1 LLISPGANKQV
12 EQYTHIISACR
23 ERKCRNETAAKDK
36 RSGESLPVSFAFNS
50 MYCEDVVI
58 TESSDLMPNTP
69 QIGLICDHSSAVLEG
84 RINHAGY
91 RALRRSPDQL
101 TRGAEAEVAAWVVD
115 CEDSDSVADAVLWLG
130 PRILAISN
138 RPEPADLLPYRDWC
152 ERIILVLDKWT
163 ADLRDSDNAQT
174 PSDASAF
181 KDVQG
186 VWLLAGS
193 TGAIG
198 AVRRFLGALD
208 RVPPVAFLYAQHIHP
223 TQQTTLT
230 AIGRG
235 NRALPCYLAVG
246 RHWLN
251 PGHVL
256 IAPATSR
263 LCFGRYGEVYSSR
276 EPWDTPETPNLDELM
291 LAMSGM
297 QPAPAGAMVFSGA
310 GRDGC
315 TGLSAL
321 SELGIEVWAQD
332 PATCEAPSMP
342 SAAITAGLPLL
353 IGSPEGL
360 AAALLSRYPASEE

>member
-1 LLISPGANKQV
+1 
-12 EQYTHIISACR
+12 
-23 ERKCRNETAAKDK
+23 
-36 RSGESLPVSFAFNS
+36 
-50 MYCEDVVI
+50 MYCEGITI
-58 TESSDLMPNTP
+58 TEFSESMPNTP

-91 RALRRSPDQL
+91 RAMRRRPEQL
-101 TRGAEAEVAAWVVD
+101 TRGGEAEVAAWVVD
-115 CEDSDSVADAVLWLG
+115 CEDSDSVADAVLWLE

-138 RPEPADLLPYRDWC
+138 RPAPAELVPYSDWC
-152 ERIILVLDKWT
+152 ERIIQILDKWT

-174 PSDASAF
+174 PSDAGSF
-181 KDVQG
+181 RDVQD

-193 TGAIG
+193 IGALA

-208 RVPPVAFLYAQHIHP
+208 RVPPLAFLHAQHIHP
-223 TQQTTLT
+223 AQQATLT

-246 RHWLN
+246 RHWFN

-276 EPWDTPETPNLDELM
+276 KSWDTPETPNLDELM

-297 QPAPAGAMVFSGA
+297 QPAPAGAIAFSGA

-315 TGLSAL
+315 NGLAAL
-321 SELGIEVWAQD
+321 AELGTEIWVQD

-342 SAAITAGLPLL
+342 NASISAGLPRL
-353 IGSPEGL
+353 IDAPEAL
-360 AAALLSRYPASEE
+360 AAALLARYPASEE